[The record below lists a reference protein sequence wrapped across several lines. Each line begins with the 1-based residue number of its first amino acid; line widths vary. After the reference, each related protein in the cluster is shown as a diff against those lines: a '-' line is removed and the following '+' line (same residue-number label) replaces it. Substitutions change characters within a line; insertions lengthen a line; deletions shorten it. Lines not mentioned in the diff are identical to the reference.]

1 MFRHKFRRT
10 FIAMF
15 WGWVACNSTTITG
28 MLISAPFKFTA
39 FAEAFKYLLIY
50 GFFTALYSA
59 VLVLIAW
66 LAVFLPTDLIVDE
79 SSPLR
84 KPRNAAVTGFA
95 TGFLVILVPAW
106 SLGAW
111 IPGLLAAITGL
122 TAALHVVIKHPRQIK
137 PTLS

>member
-15 WGWVACNSTTITG
+15 WGWVACNSTTLIG
-28 MLISAPFKFTA
+28 MLISAPFKFRAWT
-39 FAEAFKYLLIY
+39 EAFQVLLIY
-50 GFFTALYSA
+50 GFFAALYSA

-66 LAVFLPTDLIVDE
+66 LAVFFPTDLVVDE

-84 KPRNAAVTGFA
+84 KPRNAAVIGFV
-95 TGFLVILVPAW
+95 TGFLVILVPARP
-106 SLGAW
+106 LEAW

-137 PTLS
+137 PTLL